1 MNQIK
6 QPSLLQSIIPIVFL
20 IGLLAVNVLQVY
32 GDGALDGA
40 NQLALLLAGTV
51 AGIIGVYNGLH
62 FEKIIEGVSKSI
74 HSALPAIIILLLI
87 GALAGTWLLSGV
99 VPAMIYYGL
108 DILNPTIFLFATCII
123 CSIVSVAT
131 GSSWSTVATVGIAL
145 LGIGKALG
153 IDEPIIAGAIISGA
167 YFGDK
172 MSPLSDT
179 TNLAPAMAGTDL
191 ITHIKYMAL
200 TTIPS
205 IVLTLIIFLVIGFF
219 YKGGAET
226 GQVNILQEAI
236 VSKFNITPW
245 LFLVPVV
252 VIGMILF
259 KIPAIPALFFGSLL
273 GGVFA
278 IIFQGNLIHELFVD
292 SNVFKSSYK
301 AVVNSMT
308 TDVAIV
314 TDNELINEL
323 LSSGGMKGM
332 LNTIWLIICAM
343 IFGGVMEVTGMLK
356 RITKSIIGLAK
367 TDGSLIATT
376 TASCVVFNATAAD
389 QYLAIVVPG
398 KMFAE
403 EYKERGLHPKVLSR
417 TLEDSGTVTSALIP
431 WNTCGA
437 YHSGILGVATG
448 DYFMYCFFNLISPAM
463 TMTFGFFNIKI
474 ARLTDNNLKK

>member
-1 MNQIK
+1 
-6 QPSLLQSIIPIVFL
+6 
-20 IGLLAVNVLQVY
+20 
-32 GDGALDGA
+32 
-40 NQLALLLAGTV
+40 
-51 AGIIGVYNGLH
+51 
-62 FEKIIEGVSKSI
+62 
-74 HSALPAIIILLLI
+74 
-87 GALAGTWLLSGV
+87 
-99 VPAMIYYGL
+99 
-108 DILNPTIFLFATCII
+108 
-123 CSIVSVAT
+123 
-131 GSSWSTVATVGIAL
+131 
-145 LGIGKALG
+145 
-153 IDEPIIAGAIISGA
+153 
-167 YFGDK
+167 
-172 MSPLSDT
+172 
-179 TNLAPAMAGTDL
+179 
-191 ITHIKYMAL
+191 
-200 TTIPS
+200 
-205 IVLTLIIFLVIGFF
+205 
-219 YKGGAET
+219 
-226 GQVNILQEAI
+226 
-236 VSKFNITPW
+236 
-245 LFLVPVV
+245 
-252 VIGMILF
+252 MILF

-273 GGVFA
+273 GGAFA

-343 IFGGVMEVTGMLK
+343 IFGGVMEVAGMLK

-463 TMTFGFFNIKI
+463 TMIFGFFNIKI